1 MVSVITPELVILVF
15 FLIFILALIITWR
28 VKPDKF
34 DDSRARVFVFVFA
47 SLGVIITFLFYYSVV
62 LLQQEQEK
70 TNRINQTFELNDNV
84 FNSLLLELDESA
96 RIIPVY
102 TLLTL
107 PLQSTCY
114 FENFTLQ
121 ALSIDSFSPEHI
133 LRNYEKQIKTA
144 VKQNVFDEPC
154 TPETIVRR
162 TILGNRIFSAWQ
174 EVILAGDII
183 DIEPLAYVT
192 NFLQRANSPLLFL
205 SWQLDKINFN
215 EVTQKFGDLL
225 FCYALPITDQRPEVY
240 VETAKKLMSNKHCCC
255 LNINL
260 SNPPFARKKE

>member
-15 FLIFILALIITWR
+15 FLIFILALIVTWK
-28 VKPDKF
+28 VQPDKF
-34 DDSRARVFVFVFA
+34 EDSRARVFVFVFA

-96 RIIPVY
+96 RIIPTY
-102 TLLTL
+102 TLLAL
-107 PLQSTCY
+107 PLQSICY
-114 FENFTLQ
+114 FTNFTLDKISLETEPKI
-121 ALSIDSFSPEHI
+121 ALK
-133 LRNYEKQIKTA
+133 YYQKQIEKA
-144 VKQNVFDEPC
+144 IKENIFQDEPC

-162 TILGNRIFSAWQ
+162 TVLANRIFSSWQ
-174 EVILAGDII
+174 EVILAGSII

-205 SWQLDKINFN
+205 SWQTDKINFN
-215 EVTQKFGDLL
+215 IVTQEFGDLL

-240 VETAKKLMSNKHCCC
+240 VETAKKLMSDKKCCC

-260 SNPPFARKKE
+260 SNPPFAGKQ